1 MKYNKFK
8 KKSVK
13 QNSDFHQLN
22 YFFSNKPGFYLAFI
36 LNKFNLTPNQ
46 VTISFIFVGLASA
59 YFLANEYL
67 FLSYLLWRLHIIL
80 DISDGYIARANKLYS
95 SKGLILDQ
103 IGHHLIFPTVIFS
116 SLIYLQ
122 VFEEYP
128 MLSLI
133 FSLVFITQWSLKY
146 ISSKKKF
153 LQDAGD
159 KIEYI
164 FKRLAVNLIGI
175 EGFYFSLFFYHFN
188 FIKNYQLLY
197 FFTLTLLLM
206 LFLKI
211 FLILINSKK

>member
-1 MKYNKFK
+1 MKFDKFK

-22 YFFSNKPGFYLAFI
+22 YFVSNKPGFYLAFI
-36 LNKFNLTPNQ
+36 LNKLNLTPNQ
-46 VTISFIFVGLASA
+46 VTIFFIFVGLASA

-67 FLSYLLWRLHIIL
+67 FLSYLLWRFHIIL
-80 DISDGYIARANKLYS
+80 DISDGYIARAKKLYS
-95 SKGLILDQ
+95 SIGLILDQ
-103 IGHHLIFPTVIFS
+103 IGHHLIYPTVIFS

-146 ISSKKKF
+146 ISSQKKF
-153 LQDAGD
+153 LKDGGN

-164 FKRLAVNLIGI
+164 FKRLVVNLFGI
-175 EGFYFSLFFYHFN
+175 EGFYLSMFFYYFN
-188 FIKNYQLLY
+188 FIQNYHLLY
-197 FFTLTLLLM
+197 FFTLTSSLM

-211 FLILINSKK
+211 FLILIKSKK